1 MKNEETPGKTEL
13 AEDRTDLAE
22 DRTLLANERTF
33 SGWARTAMASIG
45 IGIGFNALF
54 KLVEPTWVA
63 KAIAT
68 IFILLGIFLTIS
80 AERRAASVQRRL
92 DAHNVANIRDQL
104 PYHVTRDL
112 DRSSR
117 VADRHLVAG
126 VIAPPSP
133 HAAAAIVLTTLM
145 FYGFAAGR
153 IKIEIISLLTISA
166 IALGLYS
173 FPLPGQQPT
182 DGLKLAFEGFG
193 HYALIT
199 ICALMI
205 MGRGL
210 VVTGA
215 LEPVARFL
223 TRIWRYNQRLGFLV
237 TLLLAM
243 LLSMMVNDTPVLV
256 LLLPILVTL
265 AERGGMPASRTLIPV
280 NSAVLIGG
288 MATTIGTSTNLL
300 VVSIARDLGMREITV
315 FHFTPIVMIAAAVA
329 LPFIWLV
336 MPRLLPDN
344 SKEAGHSSR
353 QFYADLRIRAGSPAL
368 GRRAGDVLRRL
379 RQGGAPDFGAERRS
393 RD

>member
-1 MKNEETPGKTEL
+1 M
-13 AEDRTDLAE
+13 
-22 DRTLLANERTF
+22 
-33 SGWARTAMASIG
+33 
-45 IGIGFNALF
+45 
-54 KLVEPTWVA
+54 
-63 KAIAT
+63 
-68 IFILLGIFLTIS
+68 
-80 AERRAASVQRRL
+80 
-92 DAHNVANIRDQL
+92 
-104 PYHVTRDL
+104 
-112 DRSSR
+112 
-117 VADRHLVAG
+117 
-126 VIAPPSP
+126 IAPPSP

-173 FPLPGQQPT
+173 FPLPGQQAT

-315 FHFTPIVMIAAAVA
+315 FHFTPIVLIAAAVA

-353 QFYADLRIRAGSPAL
+353 RFYADLRIRAGSPAL
-368 GRRAGDVLRRL
+368 GRRAGDILRGFDGEVRL
-379 RQGGAPDFGAERRS
+379 ISAPNEDLAVDDRIGIVSTHEMLEDVMRIIGASSAPAALMDRIMANARATRQDVAVVELAIAADSRFGRTTRGGERHRRKS
-393 RD
+393 

>member
-1 MKNEETPGKTEL
+1 M
-13 AEDRTDLAE
+13 
-22 DRTLLANERTF
+22 
-33 SGWARTAMASIG
+33 
-45 IGIGFNALF
+45 
-54 KLVEPTWVA
+54 
-63 KAIAT
+63 
-68 IFILLGIFLTIS
+68 
-80 AERRAASVQRRL
+80 
-92 DAHNVANIRDQL
+92 
-104 PYHVTRDL
+104 
-112 DRSSR
+112 
-117 VADRHLVAG
+117 
-126 VIAPPSP
+126 
-133 HAAAAIVLTTLM
+133 TTLM

-166 IALGLYS
+166 IALGLYF

-182 DGLKLAFEGFG
+182 GGLKLAFEGFG

-288 MATTIGTSTNLL
+288 MATTIGTSPTCL
-300 VVSIARDLGMREITV
+300 
-315 FHFTPIVMIAAAVA
+315 
-329 LPFIWLV
+329 
-336 MPRLLPDN
+336 
-344 SKEAGHSSR
+344 SS
-353 QFYADLRIRAGSPAL
+353 Q
-368 GRRAGDVLRRL
+368 
-379 RQGGAPDFGAERRS
+379 
-393 RD
+393 